1 MDHRDEFIYRT
12 MYEIDSRR
20 YDLYKDDLYKDDLKV
35 FGNNAEEILLQVI
48 TTCTWAREYHEKSN
62 QMLDPYLPYMLWA
75 KSLLYDVW
83 EVPTINDLATADY
96 RDKCKERWKYLITLL
111 QFQMDN
117 NATVCIKGG
126 PIRPMSALAKLVKD
140 TANCVLPSG
149 FRISW
154 KHIV

>member
-1 MDHRDEFIYRT
+1 

-20 YDLYKDDLYKDDLKV
+20 YDHYKDNLKV
-35 FGNNAEEILLQVI
+35 IGNNAEEILLQVI

-62 QMLDPYLPYMLWA
+62 WMPDPYLPYMLWA

-83 EVPTINDLATADY
+83 EVPTIDDLATAEY

-111 QFQMDN
+111 QFRMNN

-126 PIRPMSALAKLVKD
+126 PI
-140 TANCVLPSG
+140 
-149 FRISW
+149 
-154 KHIV
+154 